1 MAMIVNMMINDVFF
15 ICRINY
21 DANIVQAS
29 GKKTCF
35 QFPERRLCSV
45 NIVQASGKKTR
56 FHFPECSISFAKI
69 QQSASR
75 IK

>member
-15 ICRINY
+15 ICRTNY
-21 DANIVQAS
+21 DAKIVQAS

-35 QFPERRLCSV
+35 QLPERRLFSV
-45 NIVQASGKKTR
+45 KIVQASGKKTY
-56 FHFPECSISFAKI
+56 FQFPEHSISSAKI
-69 QQSASR
+69 QQSTSR